1 MKFIF
6 LLFIGLFLFG
16 CITSEE
22 IALTNNENETNV
34 DELTSSKISQ
44 SDVPDN
50 LLSVSENKNEVD
62 EMKNK
67 IIVIE
72 TNKGNIEVELNFE
85 KAPITSENFLSYVES
100 GHFEGT
106 IFHRVIPNFMVQGGG
121 FLPNGTQKS
130 TLKPIKLESQNGLKN
145 LRGTIAMAR
154 TTVPDSATS
163 QFFINTKD
171 NDFLNYAP
179 GNPGYAVFGK
189 VVNGMEVVD
198 AIEKVK
204 TSSRGPYD
212 DWPVEDVLIV
222 KVYVKN

>member
-1 MKFIF
+1 MKWIF
-6 LLFIGLFLFG
+6 LIFIGLFLFG
-16 CITSEE
+16 CIAPEEE
-22 IALTNNENETNV
+22 IAL
-34 DELTSSKISQ
+34 DEEI
-44 SDVPDN
+44 
-50 LLSVSENKNEVD
+50 EIEEEED

-72 TNKGNIEVELNFE
+72 TNKGNLEVELDFE
-85 KAPITSENFLSYVES
+85 NAPITAENFLTYVES

-106 IFHRVIPNFMVQGGG
+106 IFHRVIPNFMIQGGG
-121 FLPNGTQKS
+121 FTSDGNQKD
-130 TLKPIKLESQNGLKN
+130 TMKPIKLESQNGLKN

-154 TTVPDSATS
+154 TNVPDSATS

-171 NDFLNYAP
+171 NDFLDYAP

-189 VVNGMEVVD
+189 VINGMDVVD

-204 TSSRGPYD
+204 TSSKGYYD

-222 KVYVKN
+222 KVYVKK

>member
-1 MKFIF
+1 MKWIF
-6 LLFIGLFLFG
+6 LIFIGLFLFG
-16 CITSEE
+16 CIAPEEE
-22 IALTNNENETNV
+22 IAL
-34 DELTSSKISQ
+34 DEEI
-44 SDVPDN
+44 
-50 LLSVSENKNEVD
+50 EIEVEIEEEED

-72 TNKGNIEVELNFE
+72 TSKGNIEVELDFE
-85 KAPITSENFLSYVES
+85 NAPITAENFLTYVES
-100 GHFEGT
+100 GHYEGT
-106 IFHRVIPNFMVQGGG
+106 IFHRVIPNFMIQGGG
-121 FLPNGTQKS
+121 FTSDGNQKD
-130 TLKPIKLESQNGLKN
+130 TMKPIKLESQNGLKN

-154 TTVPDSATS
+154 TNVPDSATS

-171 NDFLNYAP
+171 NDFLDYAP

-189 VVNGMEVVD
+189 VINGMDVVD

-204 TSSRGPYD
+204 TSSKGYYD

>member
-1 MKFIF
+1 MERNVIIGIF
-6 LLFIGLFLFG
+6 VILLIVIGY
-16 CITSEE
+16 I
-22 IALTNNENETNV
+22 ILTNNANANIEN
-34 DELTSSKISQ
+34 
-44 SDVPDN
+44 
-50 LLSVSENKNEVD
+50 NEQEEIEIEEEVE

-72 TNKGNIEVELNFE
+72 TSKGNIEVELNFE

-100 GHFEGT
+100 GFYEGT
-106 IFHRVIPNFMVQGGG
+106 VFHRVIPNFMVQGGG
-121 FLPNGTQKS
+121 FTKDGAQK
-130 TLKPIKLESQNGLKN
+130 TTMKPIKLESNNGLKN

-154 TTVPDSATS
+154 TNVPDSATS

-189 VVNGMEVVD
+189 VIKGMEVVD

-222 KVYVKN
+222 KVYFKN

>member
-1 MKFIF
+1 MERNVIIGIF
-6 LLFIGLFLFG
+6 VILLIVIGY
-16 CITSEE
+16 I
-22 IALTNNENETNV
+22 ILTNNANANIEN
-34 DELTSSKISQ
+34 
-44 SDVPDN
+44 
-50 LLSVSENKNEVD
+50 NEQEEIEIEEEVE

-72 TNKGNIEVELNFE
+72 TSKGNIEVELNFE

-100 GHFEGT
+100 GFYEGT
-106 IFHRVIPNFMVQGGG
+106 VFHRVIPNFMVQGGG
-121 FLPNGTQKS
+121 FTKDGAQK
-130 TLKPIKLESQNGLKN
+130 TTMKPIKLESNNGLKN

-154 TTVPDSATS
+154 TNVPDSATS

-189 VVNGMEVVD
+189 VIKGMEVID

-222 KVYVKN
+222 KVYFKN